1 MLKDKIFILNIK
13 NDYDIDL
20 VIFFLKWLVS
30 QIERVYHLIKTI
42 ESKRNYHIADVVVA
56 YIDGIKEA
64 TVKIIT
70 GEVSGGFC
78 RKLVVA

>member
-70 GEVSGGFC
+70 GEVC
-78 RKLVVA
+78 K

>member
-1 MLKDKIFILNIK
+1 M
-13 NDYDIDL
+13 
-20 VIFFLKWLVS
+20 S

-42 ESKRNYHIADVVVA
+42 ESKRNYHIEDVVVA

-70 GEVSGGFC
+70 GEVG
-78 RKLVVA
+78 K

>member
-13 NDYDIDL
+13 SDYDIDL

-30 QIERVYHLIKTI
+30 QIERGYHLIKTI

-70 GEVSGGFC
+70 GEVG
-78 RKLVVA
+78 KLSTL

>member
-1 MLKDKIFILNIK
+1 M
-13 NDYDIDL
+13 
-20 VIFFLKWLVS
+20 KWLVS

-70 GEVSGGFC
+70 GEVG
-78 RKLVVA
+78 KLSTL

>member
-13 NDYDIDL
+13 SDYDIDL

-42 ESKRNYHIADVVVA
+42 ESKRNYHIEDVVVA

-70 GEVSGGFC
+70 GEVG
-78 RKLVVA
+78 K